1 MLLHVPNVLTP
12 EQTRELRTALDQA
25 LEDGL
30 WIDGRASV
38 GEQGAKVKR
47 NRQLPENSPLAQRL
61 GAVILDAL
69 AQNPLFFSAALP
81 LRYLP
86 PMFNRYEG
94 GEHYGMHVDGSVRY
108 APTAMPNPAVPGGLA
123 LRTDLS
129 CTLFLCDPE
138 EYEGGELIVADTYGE
153 HEVKLPAGDL
163 ILYPSSSL
171 HRVAPV
177 TRGARVCSF
186 FWLQSM
192 IRDDSKRA
200 LLFELDQN
208 IQKLRA
214 RIGDCEETVS
224 LTGNYHNLLRL
235 WAEV

>member
-1 MLLHVPNVLTP
+1 M
-12 EQTRELRTALDQA
+12 RAALDRA
-25 LEDGL
+25 LDDEQ
-30 WIDGRASV
+30 WIDGRSSV
-38 GEQGAKVKR
+38 GAQGARVKR
-47 NRQLPENSPLAQRL
+47 NRQLPEHAPLAQQL
-61 GAVILDAL
+61 GTVILDAL
-69 AQNPLFFSAALP
+69 QGNALFFSAALP

-108 APTAMPNPAVPGGLA
+108 IPHATPNPAIPGGTA

-129 CTLFLCDPE
+129 CTLFLCEPE
-138 EYEGGELIVADTYGE
+138 EYDGGELIVTDTYGE

-163 ILYPSSSL
+163 VLYPSSSL
-171 HRVAPV
+171 HRVEPV

-192 IRDDSKRA
+192 IRQDGQRTM
-200 LLFELDQN
+200 LFELDQT

-214 RIGDCEETVS
+214 QHGDTPETVQ
-224 LTGNYHNLLRL
+224 LTGHYHNLLRL
-235 WAEV
+235 WAEI